1 VIPCDARLFYTF
13 DGEGTIVADGEEHAM
28 KKGSLLLINAGIEYT
43 VKSPEAHVSYIA
55 LNFDYSF
62 SDSNVFLKDREE
74 FFSKAAQ
81 SEEIYRNYLAKNGK
95 AIAEEK
101 INSEISEVF
110 GENTV
115 AKLGSDGLVVSGAD
129 ASSKNDI
136 TEYVKKHYGIAVTY
150 ED

>member
-1 VIPCDARLFYTF
+1 MRSYVISICFSVILCVAADIIVPSQKYRGIVRIVCGIFVI
-13 DGEGTIVADGEEHAM
+13 GTIV
-28 KKGSLLLINAGIEYT
+28 
-43 VKSPEAHVSYIA
+43 SPIRNII
-55 LNFDYSF
+55 NFDYSF
-62 SDSNVFLKDREE
+62 SDSNIFLKDREE